1 MTDKPH
7 RLYPISDRSYI
18 AALRRDVRLLAIEIG
33 LPATKISE
41 IDIILAELTSNLV
54 KYAQG
59 GEILVRPV
67 LGVTNVG
74 VELISI
80 DTGPGM
86 ENAEQMLA
94 DGVSTSGSLG
104 HGLGAI
110 QRLADLFQLYSV
122 PKQGTIILVRVFN
135 KPASLVPADKLATVY
150 SLLVPKLNETVS
162 GDGFFC
168 RLTTSSLKVFLGDG
182 LGHGVKAHQA
192 IEQATNVMEEQRE
205 SSPAAWLTAIN
216 KATTGTRGLV
226 GTGANFDFM
235 TRKWTLCGVGNIRT
249 QFMGGHQTKSY
260 AGHNGILGYAMP
272 IKLLEH
278 EFNYEPGQYLIMTSD
293 GIQSRWRPA
302 RYAKINRYDPAI
314 LAVLIYKEYAR
325 LTDDVSVAVA
335 RIH

>member
-7 RLYPISDRSYI
+7 RFYSIRDRSYI
-18 AALRRDVRLLAIEIG
+18 ATLRRDVRLLAIDIG
-33 LPATKISE
+33 LSSFKINE

-54 KYAQG
+54 KYAQN

-67 LGVTNVG
+67 IGVSNIG
-74 VELISI
+74 VEIISI

-86 ENAEQMLA
+86 DNTEQMIA
-94 DGVSTSGSLG
+94 DGVSTGGSLG
-104 HGLGAI
+104 HGLGAV
-110 QRLADLFQLYSV
+110 QRLADLFQLYSI
-122 PKQGTIILVRVFN
+122 PEKGTIVLVRVFN
-135 KPASLVPADKLATVY
+135 KPPSSLPADKLATVY
-150 SLLVPKLNETVS
+150 SLLVPKANEIVS
-162 GDGFFC
+162 GDGFC
-168 RLTTSSLKVFLGDG
+168 YRLTTSSLKLFLGDG
-182 LGHGVKAHQA
+182 LGHGAKAHHA
-192 IEQATNVMEEQRE
+192 IEQATNVMEEQRGN
-205 SSPAAWLTAIN
+205 SPAAWLTEIN

-226 GTGANFDFM
+226 GMGANFDFS

-249 QFMGGHQTKSY
+249 QFMSAHQTKSY
-260 AGHNGILGYAMP
+260 LGHNGILGYTMP
-272 IKLLEH
+272 SKLLEH

-302 RYAKINRYDPAI
+302 RYPRINWYDPAI